1 MNGGGWGGR
10 MWVVG
15 VYAFLYVPILCL
27 IVFSFTAGEITTRFD
42 GFSLRWYAALAR
54 CATIGSWERW
64 RRTSEPSSAADW

>member
-27 IVFSFTAGEITTRFD
+27 IVFS
-42 GFSLRWYAALAR
+42 
-54 CATIGSWERW
+54 
-64 RRTSEPSSAADW
+64 